1 MGGALPLQQALRVA
15 CVPLQHVC
23 HGLLLSALV
32 RMHKH
37 DCSGFLLVAPA
48 ALGAD
53 WVGCTDPGE
62 TLAKTLSMPTAM
74 ASADVAS
81 LLGGAVEELVAT
93 PQLMSSDS
101 G

>member
-15 CVPLQHVC
+15 CVPLQRVC
-23 HGLLLSALV
+23 HGLRLSALV
-32 RMHKH
+32 RMHKY

-48 ALGAD
+48 TLGAD

-62 TLAKTLSMPTAM
+62 TLAKTLSMPAAM
-74 ASADVAS
+74 ASTDVAS

-93 PQLMSSDS
+93 PQLMS
-101 G
+101 